1 MRYLILLLLFSCVK
15 EDKSIQ
21 VQEPVQALAMVQC
34 DSVYYLPVYSG
45 RMMKILPRTIVPWN
59 YKGQRYWFAKG
70 YAFSIVDP
78 FNYQQDSLKERVVF
92 SDTVMISYSD
102 TFYICKKYFK

>member
-21 VQEPVQALAMVQC
+21 VQEPIQALNAVQC

-45 RMMKILPRTIVPWN
+45 RMMKILPRTIVPWK
-59 YKGQRYWFAKG
+59 YKGQR
-70 YAFSIVDP
+70 
-78 FNYQQDSLKERVVF
+78 
-92 SDTVMISYSD
+92 
-102 TFYICKKYFK
+102 